1 MATLPL
7 AIKNIG
13 TGFDSSQ
20 TKRRL
25 ESREARLRSI
35 DSGLDPRSHAI
46 SLPSLAPYMGNEIEI
61 APRYGPVGA
70 PISPTEVS
78 AGILVAPVT
87 KPSRVS
93 SRRQTSMAR
102 SVSGF
107 PEELLMQTSLSN
119 MNETNHPVQPFKS
132 ASGDMLSS
140 EHRRVATVNFT
151 YPDKDH
157 EGNNK
162 EKRSMSMVT
171 PSSRKPYRKLS
182 SDPSLLG
189 HHPPS
194 DGNVLD
200 LQLLATRRGPHRAN
214 SMKGASDLAPVISV
228 SVDAPNSPTESDQA
242 VHSPLEQKETVDALH
257 PLADANENTYNK
269 SQPATTPALNG
280 KPIWKPGGLEADAK
294 KKFVDLR
301 AKARDLA
308 VRARA
313 ELVKPGRP
321 RPPAQLQEP
330 PAPITVHIEPPKATT
345 LLPPEENRRARR
357 DSLLLRLATKVAT
370 HDSYEPKPLLRPTL
384 GTPPGDGGTAPLVL
398 VSPRGRARS
407 SSIEEPP
414 DLQGESEEAVD
425 TKSHRLRTLFVQ
437 DFTNLSSYSIT
448 KEDLAMQHNWRDMNA
463 VGVVSSRQL
472 ADPYGA
478 VGEPVV
484 HIEDVP
490 EMCWNLFQYLHAPSQ
505 NHNSDKHR
513 SVSHSKTGAIL
524 PEDLGAWVVSLM
536 GMLPTHSTETL
547 ANAMRTAFKCHLPR
561 LQYLHLKA
569 ITGHLHRLCAL
580 PKPPLDYHPSIASLF
595 APLLLPFNYVPPLS
609 GAVAFTSAADRPL
622 SAVSERPGTS
632 GASMSVT
639 PSTRP
644 GTALT
649 AASRPTTGW
658 KREIPGLLPVP
669 GFRSRM
675 PSIYTESPTAPIPS
689 APLLPPNVLMVSSQ
703 QNGEEDGQIT
713 EMLLNSIRLHTFEK
727 VLPVA
732 NKDVDMMNCCPLT
745 AQAAALEFLCRNWER
760 IFVYSVS

>member
-13 TGFDSSQ
+13 AGFDSSQ

-25 ESREARLRSI
+25 ESRETRLRSI
-35 DSGLDPRSHAI
+35 DRGLDPHSHAI

-61 APRYGPVGA
+61 APPNGQVGP

-78 AGILVAPVT
+78 AGILVSPVT
-87 KPSRVS
+87 KHSRVG

-119 MNETNHPVQPFKS
+119 MNEANHPLQPSKS
-132 ASGDMLSS
+132 VSGDMLSS
-140 EHRRVATVNFT
+140 EHRRVATVNFS
-151 YPDKDH
+151 YLDK
-157 EGNNK
+157 EGNLK
-162 EKRSMSMVT
+162 EKRSMSMVA
-171 PSSRKPYRKLS
+171 PSSRKQYRKRS

-194 DGNVLD
+194 DGNALD
-200 LQLLATRRGPHRAN
+200 LQLVVARSGPRRAS
-214 SMKGASDLAPVISV
+214 SMKGVSDLAPMLSV
-228 SVDAPNSPTESDQA
+228 PVDVPNSPTESDQA
-242 VHSPLEQKETVDALH
+242 VHSPLEQKEMVDAMS
-257 PLADANENTYNK
+257 PRADTNENTYNK
-269 SQPATTPALNG
+269 SQSATTPALTG

-313 ELVKPGRP
+313 DLMKPGRP
-321 RPPAQLQEP
+321 RPPASLQEP
-330 PAPITVHIEPPKATT
+330 APIAVHIEPPKATT
-345 LLPPEENRRARR
+345 LLLPPEENRRARR
-357 DSLLLRLATKVAT
+357 DSLLLRLATKVASDDT
-370 HDSYEPKPLLRPTL
+370 YEPRPLLRPT

-414 DLQGESEEAVD
+414 DLQGESEEAPD

-437 DFTNLSSYSIT
+437 DFTNLSSYSTT
-448 KEDLAMQHNWRDMNA
+448 KEDLSMQHNWRDMNA

-478 VGEPVV
+478 VGEAVV

-490 EMCWNLFQYLHAPSQ
+490 GMCWNLFQYLHAPSQ
-505 NHNSDKHR
+505 NQNSDRPR
-513 SVSHSKTGAIL
+513 SVSPSKAGAVL

-536 GMLPTHSTETL
+536 GMLPTHTTETL
-547 ANAMRTAFKCHLPR
+547 ANAMRTAFKRHLPR

-580 PKPPLDYHPSIASLF
+580 PKPPLDYHSSIASLF
-595 APLLLPFNYVPPLS
+595 APLLLPFNYVPPLP

-644 GTALT
+644 GTAMT

-658 KREIPGLLPVP
+658 KREMPGLLPVP

-675 PSIYTESPTAPIPS
+675 PSIYPESPTIPS
-689 APLLPPNVLMVSSQ
+689 TPLLPPNVLMVSSL

-713 EMLLNSIRLHTFEK
+713 EMLLNSTRLHTFEK

-732 NKDVDMMNCCPLT
+732 NKDIDMVNCCPLT
-745 AQAAALEFLCRNWER
+745 AQAAALEFLCRHWER